1 MTIRDIV
8 EGFFMAVGLIVVAGF
23 IISNIFPHLKE
34 LVRIIIEE
42 RKEAF
47 KMKVS
52 LVVQDIVDARFFPYI
67 RRVDDLRVKT
77 ENRDNLINLISKE
90 LNEEKIKTNTMKHDM
105 HTIFEELGQMRQIY
119 DRNRTTKF
127 LYSEA
132 VREAKKASRR
142 KKK

>member
-8 EGFFMAVGLIVVAGF
+8 EGFFMAIGLIVVTGF
-23 IISNIFPHLKE
+23 VISNLFPHIKE
-34 LVRIIIEE
+34 LVTIILEN

-77 ENRDNLINLISKE
+77 ENRDNLISLISKE
-90 LNEEKIKTNTMKHDM
+90 LNDEKIKTNNLKHDLY
-105 HTIFEELGQMRQIY
+105 TLIEEVQAIK
-119 DRNRTTKF
+119 NVCVKK
-127 LYSEA
+127 
-132 VREAKKASRR
+132 AKK
-142 KKK
+142 K